1 MSARKYLIKRYLT
14 ELSVSEIDFDLYD
27 FFKLKENDELEM
39 LTSPNKEAMWAGE
52 SYPIN
57 IDTMLAMLNNLK
69 EEAKCNFVEVMFHG
83 DHVGYVVNGL
93 IIEKPDANE
102 VKNHK
107 DKATKQKA
115 IEAEMRK
122 LEKQFKAKQK
132 ELEAIMLS

>member
-27 FFKLKENDELEM
+27 FFKLKENDTLEI

-52 SYPIN
+52 SYPVN
-57 IDTMLAMLNNLK
+57 IDTMINMLTTLRD
-69 EEAKCNFVEVMFHG
+69 EYKCNFAEVMFHG
-83 DHVGYVVNGL
+83 DHCGYVVNGL

-107 DKATKQKA
+107 DKAARQKA
-115 IEAEMRK
+115 IEVEMHK

-132 ELEAIMLS
+132 ELEAIINS